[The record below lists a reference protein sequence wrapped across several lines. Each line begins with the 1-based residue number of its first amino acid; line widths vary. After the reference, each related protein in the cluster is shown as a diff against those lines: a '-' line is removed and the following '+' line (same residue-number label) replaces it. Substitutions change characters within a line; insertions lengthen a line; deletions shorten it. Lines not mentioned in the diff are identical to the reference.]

1 VNTDLDQDSIFGPE
15 ILSDAIEAVANSS
28 PLDQAFDSVQHLD
41 PLASSTLEILEEY
54 WDSSRIIA
62 PLEIPQFSQFDLLP
76 LHQVLLRDQFREA
89 INPDADEALRHDVQS
104 RGIVNPIIVVEV
116 PGGFRTI
123 IGDRRVIAARSASLE
138 RIPARVIRLGDSNA
152 DRTRE
157 LELILAEDIHRN
169 PFNALELTDIVL
181 ETVACIVQVRRDVI
195 LKTLQRASHLRAGDV
210 PRIED
215 RRILDVLN
223 SMLAPTKLALETFR
237 RDYVPLLSAPQD
249 VRDAVQSGLS
259 HSLAI
264 VIARVEDFTKRA
276 SMIADAQ
283 AGTLTVRAARAA
295 IGKKSKQQRTKS
307 SIIERPAI
315 FAEMGGRIDGLIRER
330 PGLENNPDVVRCHKL
345 LTRLLG
351 IVEQNHV
358 S

>member
-1 VNTDLDQDSIFGPE
+1 VNTVLDQDSIFGPE

-28 PLDQAFDSVQHLD
+28 PLDHLD

-62 PLEIPQFSQFDLLP
+62 PLEIPQFSQFEYLP
-76 LHQVLLRDQFREA
+76 LHQVFLRDQFREA
-89 INPDADEALRHDVQS
+89 INPDADEALLHDVQS

-116 PGGFRTI
+116 PDGFRTI
-123 IGDRRVIAARSASLE
+123 IGDRRVEAARGANLD

-152 DRTRE
+152 DRARE

-181 ETVACIVQVRRDVI
+181 ETVACIVQVDRDVI

-215 RRILDVLN
+215 RMILDVLN
-223 SMLAPTKLALETFR
+223 SMLAPTGLARETFR
-237 RDYVPLLSAPQD
+237 REYVPLLCAPLD
-249 VRDAVQSGLS
+249 VRLAVQSGVS

-283 AGTLTVRAARAA
+283 AGTLTVRAAKAA
-295 IGKKSKQQRTKS
+295 VGKPKRKSGLNKT
-307 SIIERPAI
+307 RPPSV
-315 FAEMGGRIDGLIRER
+315 FAELGGCVDRLIHAQ
-330 PGLENNPDVVRCHKL
+330 PDLEHNPDVVKIHKL

-351 IVEQNHV
+351 IVEQNRV